1 MNRLALV
8 AACLL
13 ATTAASPAMAQVE
26 NTKPQPVPFVDT
38 IPAPVDTPYPGT
50 ITLAVDASDT
60 SQGIFKVKE
69 TIPVDRT
76 GPMVLLYP
84 KWIPGH
90 HSPSGPLDKLAG
102 LHIFANGKEI
112 PWTRDK
118 VAMEAFHIDVPE
130 GTKEIEAN
138 FVYLSATQGN
148 QGRIQMTPEMLSLQW
163 DTVSLYPAGYY
174 TRQIPIEATVK
185 YPEGWTAYSGLPSNA
200 RGSNYA
206 YQKTSY
212 QTLIDSPTIAGKYTK
227 EWPLSDRVFLDVVA
241 DTPDELKATP
251 EQIAAHKRLVE
262 QAVKTFGAQHYD
274 HYHFLLT
281 ISDNLGGIGL
291 EHHRSSE
298 DGVDTG
304 YFSDWDSNAP
314 SRNLLPHEY
323 THSWDGKFRRPAELW
338 TPNYSVP
345 MRDSLLWV
353 YEGQTQFWG
362 YVLQARS
369 GLVSKEDTLDAYA
382 YIAASYDNTPG
393 RRWRPL
399 VDTTNDPII
408 SMRRPKGW
416 SNYQRSEDY
425 YNEGLLVWMEVDSI
439 LRDQSGGKKS
449 IDDFAKA
456 FFGVRDGDWG
466 ELTYTFDDVVATL
479 NSIQPYDWRG
489 LLTERLHQTST
500 HAPLTGFT
508 NNGYELVY
516 TDEPSDYV
524 KGLLKKYHRVDAT
537 HSIGLGTN
545 DKGEVTTVIWDSP
558 AFEEGL
564 DVGDEI
570 LAVDG
575 AGFSAERLNNAI
587 RDAKTGKEP
596 IRLLVKSG
604 DQFRDIAIDYHG
616 GLRYPHLKKTGKGE
630 TGLDRLLAP
639 RP

>member
-13 ATTAASPAMAQVE
+13 ATTAAVPAAAQVE
-26 NTKPQPVPFVDT
+26 NTKPQPVPFVDA
-38 IPAPVDTPYPGT
+38 IPAPVDKPYPGT
-50 ITLAVDASDT
+50 ITLHVDASDT
-60 SQGIFKVKE
+60 SQGIFEVKE
-69 TIPVDRT
+69 TIPVDQT

-84 KWIPGH
+84 KWLPGH
-90 HSPSGPLDKLAG
+90 HSPSAPIDKLAG
-102 LHIFANGKEI
+102 LHIFAGGKEI

-118 VAMEAFHIDVPE
+118 VAMEAFHIDVPA

-148 QGRIQMTPEMLSLQW
+148 QGRIQVTPEMLSLQW
-163 DTVSLYPAGYY
+163 NTVSLYPAGYY

-185 YPEGWTAYSGLPSNA
+185 YPDGWTAYSGLPSNA

-227 EWPLSDRVFLDVVA
+227 EFPLSDRVFLDVVA

-274 HYHFLLT
+274 KYHFLLT

-304 YFSDWDSNAP
+304 YFTDWDSNTP

-408 SMRRPKGW
+408 SQRRPKGW

-479 NSIQPYDWRG
+479 NGIQPYDWRS

-500 HAPLTGFT
+500 HAPLNGFT

-524 KGLLKKYHRVDAT
+524 KGLLKNYHRVDAT
-537 HSIGLGTN
+537 HSIGLGSN
-545 DKGEVTTVIWDSP
+545 DKGEITTVIWDSP
-558 AFEEGL
+558 VFEEGL

-575 AGFSAERLNNAI
+575 AAFSGERLNNAI

-596 IRLLVKSG
+596 IHLLVKSG
-604 DQFRDIAIDYHG
+604 DQFKDVAIDYHG